1 MKRSSGGKCRSVSFE
16 NPGGATARAFLP
28 FANAT
33 DHAMKILI
41 VKTSAIGDVT
51 HTLPALNALRKRFP
65 GASISWLVE
74 GPSAEIIRGHRALD
88 KVLVCR
94 RKQWAKA
101 LLGKGALRAISD
113 VFKFVEMLRADEYDL
128 IVDFQGLLKS
138 AIWVFLAR
146 GKRKVGFG
154 PGMQHAEQSHLFY
167 NEKVPAVSMEHHAV
181 DRYLMLLSAIGVP
194 AGEIEFDIPV
204 APSDRKAVGELLM
217 KNGVGEDDRIVSVNP
232 VARWTTKLWDNAM
245 FAQVADRLVR
255 RGWKVC
261 LTGAESDRGI
271 LEDILSCMKENALN
285 LAGETSLKSLAALL
299 ERSDAMVTTDTG
311 PMHIAAAMK
320 TPTVALFGP
329 TAPWRTGPYGD
340 GHKVIR
346 VPMDCAPCFRRHC
359 PTVACMAKIT
369 PDMVMEGIDEL
380 LGSVRE

>member
-1 MKRSSGGKCRSVSFE
+1 MQPIR
-16 NPGGATARAFLP
+16 
-28 FANAT
+28 
-33 DHAMKILI
+33 AMKILI

-65 GASISWLVE
+65 RARISWLVE
-74 GPSAEIIRGHRALD
+74 EPSAEIVRGHRALD
-88 KVLVCR
+88 RVLVCR
-94 RKQWAKA
+94 RKQWVKA
-101 LLGKGALRAISD
+101 LTGKDALRAISD
-113 VFKFVEMLRADEYDL
+113 FFKFVEMLRADEYDL

-194 AGEIEFDIPV
+194 AREVEFGIPV
-204 APSDRKAVGELLM
+204 AESDRNAVAELLS
-217 KNGVGEDDRIVSVNP
+217 KNGVGKDDRIVSVNP
-232 VARWTTKLWDNAM
+232 VARWKTKLWDNAM

-255 RGWKVC
+255 RGWRVC
-261 LTGAESDRGI
+261 LTGAESDRDT
-271 LEDILSCMKENALN
+271 LEDILSRMEETALN
-285 LAGETSLKSLAALL
+285 LAGQTSLKSLAALL
-299 ERSDAMVTTDTG
+299 ERSDIMVTTDTG
-311 PMHIAAAMK
+311 PMHIAAAMN

-346 VPMDCAPCFRRHC
+346 VPMDCAPCFRHHC
-359 PTVACMAKIT
+359 PTAACMANIT

-380 LGSVRE
+380 LGGARRG